1 MGGPYNAAMQTK
13 RRAARFTFALAFLV
27 AMLWATTAAA
37 SADPS
42 TPATL
47 TYVFTECSGPAGTPK
62 TFDAVKQP
70 GGAAALHLVDGRG
83 IFVAV
88 QATDVE
94 TGTIL
99 FSTPGFEHNQ
109 LPTVSC
115 LLFHP
120 VSRTWQSVVGMLAPL
135 E

>member
-1 MGGPYNAAMQTK
+1 
-13 RRAARFTFALAFLV
+13 
-27 AMLWATTAAA
+27 MLWATAGTAL
-37 SADPS
+37 ADPS

-47 TYVFTECSGPAGTPK
+47 NYHFTECSGPAGTPP

-88 QATDVE
+88 RATDVA

-99 FSTPGFEHNQ
+99 FSTPGFEHNG

-115 LLFHP
+115 RLFHP
-120 VSRTWQSVVGMLAPL
+120 VSQTWQAVVGMLAPVG
-135 E
+135 